1 MKEQK
6 LAELIK
12 SGYPY
17 VKDEAGLAPWV
28 LPEHGLNRIVDKVG
42 DDGILKVSR
51 PLGLTENVES
61 LLKSAPD
68 PANVSQQAWQEAVNQ
83 WQPLSQVRPVV
94 AAFLEV
100 AGPVMAKCHEI
111 KSKADPLVICRNLAV
126 LLFASFID
134 QGQALLGELAGVL
147 GRSAN
152 DPAELIKSYAG
163 AVIGGDITALEK
175 VNQSIVKYS
184 AWQEWVSAILQE
196 QALKCQHTPKLVA
209 VTPLLSP
216 DLASILATMIKE
228 GHHGSTGDSPECTGE
243 PVITQ

>member
-68 PANVSQQAWQEAVNQ
+68 PANVSQQAWQEAVKQ

-100 AGPVMAKCHEI
+100 AGPVIAKYREI
-111 KSKADPLVICRNLAV
+111 KSKVDPMVICRSLAV
-126 LLFASFID
+126 LLFAPFID
-134 QGQALLGELAGVL
+134 LGKALLEEVEGVL
-147 GRSAN
+147 DKQEN
-152 DPAELIKSYAG
+152 DPAELIRNYG
-163 AVIGGDITALEK
+163 EAVCRGDIPTVEK
-175 VNQSIVKYS
+175 VNQCIVKYNY
-184 AWQEWVSAILQE
+184 WQEWASALQE
-196 QALKCQHTPKLVA
+196 EVLSCRYTPKLIA
-209 VTPLLSP
+209 VMPPLSAGLV
-216 DLASILATMIKE
+216 DLLATLIKE
-228 GHHGSTGDSPECTGE
+228 RQDGSSGDNPEYPSE
-243 PVITQ
+243 PVIAQ